1 MALIICERLV
11 GPMLLFAI
19 LCNRVPQHVYCNTH
33 CIYNDWLFLCCLC
46 GAYAQCPRLLLSV
59 LSGTPASSLFSTFY
73 PQALV
78 KFGSEEERT
87 AVFDELRPHI
97 LELARN
103 TYGHFIVLRMLD
115 RANKEQ
121 LQHIMNALHGQVVS
135 LLRHPS
141 GSAGE
146 EVDSL
151 DARLALENCASFG
164 IGETFPSMVSYLLS
178 S

>member
-1 MALIICERLV
+1 MLPSCASSAPACTLQYALY
-11 GPMLLFAI
+11 MY
-19 LCNRVPQHVYCNTH
+19 H
-33 CIYNDWLFLCCLC
+33 DWLFLRCLC
-46 GAYAQCPRLLLSV
+46 GASAQCPSLLFSV
-59 LSGTPASSLFSTFY
+59 YRATPASSLFSTFH

-121 LQHIMNALHGQVVS
+121 LQQIMNALHGQVVS

-146 EVDSL
+146 EVPRL
-151 DARLALENCASFG
+151 DARLASEIAYARSWYRARR
-164 IGETFPSMVSYLLS
+164 FPLVNFYIWLS
-178 S
+178 GNPRVKL

>member
-1 MALIICERLV
+1 MY
-11 GPMLLFAI
+11 
-19 LCNRVPQHVYCNTH
+19 H
-33 CIYNDWLFLCCLC
+33 DWLFLRCLC
-46 GAYAQCPRLLLSV
+46 GASAQCPSLLFSIYRAA
-59 LSGTPASSLFSTFY
+59 PASSLFSIFHL
-73 PQALV
+73 QALV

-121 LQHIMNALHGQVVS
+121 LQQIMNALHGQVVS

-146 EVDSL
+146 GSAFGCKIGIGNSLCEVLVS
-151 DARLALENCASFG
+151 
-164 IGETFPSMVSYLLS
+164 GETFSFSEFLVLVERQSKSKAVNPSRLS
-178 S
+178 DQIAL